1 MHNANRLSADE
12 LLILVDE
19 KDNVLGYESKKEC
32 HEGQGLLHRAF
43 SIFIFNDKNELLLQK
58 RSFSKPLWPLYWS
71 NSVCSHPRRGETYH
85 EAARRRL
92 REELGFETPLQALF
106 KFQYQASFKNIGS
119 ENEICFVYIGKANGI
134 VQTDLNEIAAWK
146 YIDAA
151 VLTENMLNYP
161 NLYTPWF
168 KMEWE
173 RIRKEYLCEIRNL

>member
-1 MHNANRLSADE
+1 MHKANRLSADE

-85 EAARRRL
+85 EAAGRRL

-173 RIRKEYLCEIRNL
+173 RIRKEYLFEIRNL